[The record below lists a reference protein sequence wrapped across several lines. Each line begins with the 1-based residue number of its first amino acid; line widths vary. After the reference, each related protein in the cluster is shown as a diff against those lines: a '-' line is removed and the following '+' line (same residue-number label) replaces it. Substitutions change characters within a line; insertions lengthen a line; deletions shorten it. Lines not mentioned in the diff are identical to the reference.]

1 MRQVLLTNVLVALLA
16 SVAAAS
22 TWSVQRDGSGDF
34 TTIQPALDAAADGD
48 TVLIGPGEYT
58 EATMVR
64 LPDSVYEIQ
73 SYADVRCDNLTIIG
87 AGAESTVIGPT
98 TYLGNRATGEPAGL
112 SYGGGG
118 MLYVSDVGIR
128 HTYTTFVLGILH
140 MDRCHLSDNTIG
152 LWWEPSGPGGWVR
165 DSVIEVTESIFDPS
179 SFYIGA
185 GGLGADI
192 VLERNRF
199 GDPGD
204 LRECQGVTLV
214 DCELRG
220 LDLYDGVEV
229 VLRRCS
235 SAGANVGVSFLQGY
249 GGMCEIFD
257 CELSGDTAAVVIGN
271 STVGSRYMI
280 ENSRLVGGNYA
291 AFWSGR
297 FAGPCV
303 ISGCDLIKGAGQV
316 ALCDPNG
323 PVITHD
329 LRNNYWGTTDEATIR
344 SWIIDHAD
352 NPQIGATV
360 LYSPFAGQSVPT
372 ETTSWG
378 DLKALFRDATR

>member
-165 DSVIEVTESIFDPS
+165 DSVVEVTEPIFDPM
-179 SFYIGA
+179 SFTIGS
-185 GGLGADI
+185 GGLGSGI
-192 VLERNRF
+192 VLERCTF
-199 GDPGD
+199 GVPASIRAVSGLTISDCD
-204 LRECQGVTLV
+204 LSGLNVYSGSALLI
-214 DCELRG
+214 LRCRPVG
-220 LDLYDGVEV
+220 I
-229 VLRRCS
+229 
-235 SAGANVGVSFLQGY
+235 SAGISLGMGSGIVCTVRDSYLRDETAPIFVGESGI
-249 GGMCEIFD
+249 GGRF
-257 CELSGDTAAVVIGN
+257 VV
-271 STVGSRYMI
+271 
-280 ENSRLVGGNYA
+280 ENSRLEGGSQGVLWLQRY
-291 AFWSGR
+291 S
-297 FAGPCV
+297 GPCEV
-303 ISGCDLIKGAGQV
+303 HGCDLIRGTGPIV
-316 ALCDPNG
+316 RCDPSG
-323 PVITHD
+323 PVVTHD
-329 LRNNYWGTTDEATIR
+329 ISGNYWGTTDEATIQ
-344 SWIIDHAD
+344 SWIIDRSD

-372 ETTSWG
+372 ESTSWG
-378 DLKALFRDATR
+378 DLKALFR